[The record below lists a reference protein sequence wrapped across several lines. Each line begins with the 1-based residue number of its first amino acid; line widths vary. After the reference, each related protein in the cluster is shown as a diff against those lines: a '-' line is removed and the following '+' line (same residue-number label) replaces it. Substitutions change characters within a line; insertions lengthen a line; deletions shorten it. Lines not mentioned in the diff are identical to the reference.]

1 MMMCGNSISPI
12 IIDHLRR
19 FEISDIV
26 IVSQMDELFNLPLD
40 TDSWDF
46 ITAKLSVEDQLAFSE
61 FKLGRVSPKISLAAF
76 VLTICT
82 FTYFTTLSLIRGSPK
97 FIIYML
103 PCLIFTL
110 GLRIPFIVFLFYMLK
125 KRKEKQAIH
134 PVLKYILPYCE
145 LFVTFSSQGTVAL
158 FLLARV
164 MNGKCNSLNQLD
176 MWNCNSEFESR
187 ALPQE
192 LIVALMLYP
201 IANSIIF
208 KNLPAKHVAIS
219 WGLSLAVISL
229 FIGFTGL
236 TQSLP
241 ALVFYTPFSAGFL
254 LENHRQDLILF
265 HVVKSQKKLLL
276 ENQQMSDEMATELRH
291 MIANVA
297 HDLKTVLILSL
308 FLPNLFI
315 LICSLIAA
323 SVRVH
328 ERH

>member
-1 MMMCGNSISPI
+1 
-12 IIDHLRR
+12 
-19 FEISDIV
+19 
-26 IVSQMDELFNLPLD
+26 
-40 TDSWDF
+40 
-46 ITAKLSVEDQLAFSE
+46 
-61 FKLGRVSPKISLAAF
+61 
-76 VLTICT
+76 
-82 FTYFTTLSLIRGSPK
+82 
-97 FIIYML
+97 
-103 PCLIFTL
+103 
-110 GLRIPFIVFLFYMLK
+110 
-125 KRKEKQAIH
+125 
-134 PVLKYILPYCE
+134 
-145 LFVTFSSQGTVAL
+145 
-158 FLLARV
+158 
-164 MNGKCNSLNQLD
+164 